1 MALPKGLLTRALEV
15 PIERLARRK
24 LAPVTVAVLDSGIDG
39 SHPDLAGRV
48 VRGMIFE
55 ADGNGEVTSRESNPR
70 TNNDVYGHGTGV
82 ASIIARIAP
91 NVSFIDLRV
100 LGGQNS
106 GVGDVTIA
114 GVEHAVRS
122 EANLINMSL
131 AVSEKF
137 VPSLSGLAEIAY
149 RRGIVMVASRRNMPL
164 QDEGFPAALIPC
176 VGVDNEGKGPEGHWL
191 YRNEVIE
198 YSAHGVEVPVA
209 AHGGGYT
216 TMTGTSFATP
226 IMCGHVALL
235 LGAHPELRPFEIKAL
250 LKAMAMNAVPPQAS
264 RSAGRAAASPSR
276 RKAANSRRRKPLSS
290 AKKVRRRR
298 PPRGRTS

>member
-1 MALPKGLLTRALEV
+1 MALPRGPLTRALEV
-15 PIERLARRK
+15 PIERLRRRK

-48 VRGMIFE
+48 VRGMVFE
-55 ADGNGEVTSRESNPR
+55 ATENGEVTSRESNPR
-70 TNNDVYGHGTGV
+70 KNNDVYGHGTGV

-91 NVSFIDLRV
+91 NVSFIDIRV

-114 GVEHAVRS
+114 GLEHAVRS
-122 EANLINMSL
+122 EANLLNMSL
-131 AVSEKF
+131 AVSEKY
-137 VPSLSGLAEIAY
+137 VPSLAGLAEVAY

-176 VGVDNEGKGPEGHWL
+176 VGVDNEGKGPEGNWL

-198 YSAHGVEVPVA
+198 YSAHGVDVPVA

-235 LGAHPELRPFEIKAL
+235 LGAHPELRPFEVKAL
-250 LKAMAMNAVPPQAS
+250 LKAMAADAVQPAEPRRPARKPP
-264 RSAGRAAASPSR
+264 SAAR
-276 RKAANSRRRKPLSS
+276 RKAAPPRSRKAFKA
-290 AKKVRRRR
+290 AKKKARPRR
-298 PPRGRTS
+298 

>member
-1 MALPKGLLTRALEV
+1 MALPRGPLTRALEV
-15 PIERLARRK
+15 PIERLRRRK

-48 VRGMIFE
+48 VRGMVFE
-55 ADGNGEVTSRESNPR
+55 ATENGEVTSRESNPR
-70 TNNDVYGHGTGV
+70 KNNDVYGHGTGV

-91 NVSFIDLRV
+91 NVSFIDIRV

-114 GVEHAVRS
+114 GLEHAVRS
-122 EANLINMSL
+122 EANLLNMSL
-131 AVSEKF
+131 AVSEKY
-137 VPSLSGLAEIAY
+137 VPSLAGLAEVAY

-176 VGVDNEGKGPEGHWL
+176 VGVDNEGKGPEGNWL

-198 YSAHGVEVPVA
+198 YSAHGVDVPVA

-235 LGAHPELRPFEIKAL
+235 LGAHPELRPFEVKAL
-250 LKAMAMNAVPPQAS
+250 LKAMAADAVQPAEPRRPARKPP
-264 RSAGRAAASPSR
+264 SAAR
-276 RKAANSRRRKPLSS
+276 RKAAPPRSRKAFKA
-290 AKKVRRRR
+290 AKKKSRPRR
-298 PPRGRTS
+298 